1 MELTICL
8 LIALALGLAA
18 GAGLGWFIGSRPA
31 ADLQQRLLV
40 RDGEARDLDEKFR
53 RAISELAGASVKAEQ
68 ADALAM
74 QLTSITGELATLKA
88 NAAHFDEQKRLLL
101 EAQEGLKRE
110 FEAAGAKVLEGA
122 QAAFL
127 KRAEDR
133 FAESE
138 KASAE
143 RLKGLLEPVGQ
154 RLKSY
159 EDHVS
164 ALEKQRIDAFGQLTG
179 QIEAMRAGQEQVR
192 AEAARLGN
200 SLRNAPKARGRWGEQ
215 QLRNVLEQCGLAEHT
230 DFVTE
235 HSIDTDEG
243 RLRPDAVVNIPGQ
256 KKLVIDAKV
265 SLNAYQSAFEADDD
279 AARDLHLAQH
289 AASMRTHV
297 QQLGAKSYQSQFAE
311 APDYVVMFVPG
322 EHFVAAALE
331 SDPELWD
338 FAFQRRVLL
347 ATPTNLVAIA
357 RTVAMVWSQDKLA
370 REAIEIGRA
379 GGELYDRLAV
389 ASEHLKR
396 MGSGLDSA
404 VNNYNKFVTSF
415 ERNVLSSG
423 KRLRDKGIEIGK
435 REIED
440 VPLIEA
446 APRYGE
452 GAAGSEEGGALLTV
466 AVGQRRG
473 GGGGM
478 RRSAIA
484 ALVASS
490 GGTARA
496 GRVLPIPPNR
506 PGAYAPRDTCVKT
519 PRARAFV
526 AALRRAIA
534 RRDARAL
541 VGLAAPDVRLDFGG
555 GSGKPLLLS
564 QLTGAQGP
572 ALWRELRRGVRL
584 GCGMDAGNMVFPMAV
599 CAEPWRCRSVRCAG
613 GHWTRR
619 AALSPRQYP

>member
-1 MELTICL
+1 MDTQIFALVA
-8 LIALALGLAA
+8 LILGAVA
-18 GAGLGWFIGSRPA
+18 GAALGWFVGSRPA
-31 ADLQQRLLV
+31 AELRQRFLV
-40 RDGEARDLDEKFR
+40 RDGEARELDEKFR

-68 ADALAM
+68 ADRFAA
-74 QLTSITGELATLKA
+74 QLSTVGAELATLKA
-88 NAAHFDEQKRLLL
+88 NAVHFDEQKRLLL

-110 FEAAGAKVLEGA
+110 FEAAGAKVLAGA
-122 QAAFL
+122 QEAFL

-133 FAESE
+133 FSESE

-159 EDHVS
+159 EEQVS
-164 ALEKQRIDAFGQLTG
+164 VLEAKRVDAFGQLTG

-265 SLNAYQSAFEADDD
+265 SLNAYQAAYEAGDD
-279 AARDLHLAQH
+279 ATRDSHMAQH
-289 AASMRTHV
+289 AQSMRNHI

-379 GGELYDRLAV
+379 GSELYDRLAM
-389 ASEHLKR
+389 AAEHLKR
-396 MGSGLDSA
+396 VGSGLESA
-404 VNNYNKFVTSF
+404 VGNYNKFVTSF

-423 KRLRDKGIEIGK
+423 RRLRDKGIEIGK
-435 REIED
+435 REIEE
-440 VPLIEA
+440 VPLIEN

-452 GAAGSEEGGALLTV
+452 LGASSDEVGALLTV
-466 AVGQRRG
+466 AVDNDAEGE
-473 GGGGM
+473 
-478 RRSAIA
+478 
-484 ALVASS
+484 VA
-490 GGTARA
+490 
-496 GRVLPIPPNR
+496 
-506 PGAYAPRDTCVKT
+506 
-519 PRARAFV
+519 
-526 AALRRAIA
+526 
-534 RRDARAL
+534 
-541 VGLAAPDVRLDFGG
+541 
-555 GSGKPLLLS
+555 
-564 QLTGAQGP
+564 
-572 ALWRELRRGVRL
+572 
-584 GCGMDAGNMVFPMAV
+584 
-599 CAEPWRCRSVRCAG
+599 
-613 GHWTRR
+613 
-619 AALSPRQYP
+619 

>member
-1 MELTICL
+1 MTASLLTTIALLAGL
-8 LIALALGLAA
+8 LI
-18 GAGLGWFIGSRPA
+18 GAGLGWFTGSRPA
-31 ADLQQRLLV
+31 AELRQRFLV

-68 ADALAM
+68 ADRLAA
-74 QLTSITGELATLKA
+74 QLGTITGELATLKA
-88 NAAHFDEQKRLLL
+88 NAVHFDEQKRLLL
-101 EAQEGLKRE
+101 EAQGELKKE
-110 FEAAGAKVLEGA
+110 FEAAGAKVLAGA
-122 QAAFL
+122 QEAFL

-133 FAESE
+133 FSESE

-143 RLKGLLEPVGQ
+143 RLKGLLAPVGE

-159 EDHVS
+159 EEQVGV
-164 ALEKQRIDAFGQLTG
+164 LEARRVDAFGQLTG

-235 HSIDTDEG
+235 HSVETDEG

-265 SLNAYQSAFEADDD
+265 SLNAYQAAYEAGDD
-279 AARDLHLAQH
+279 ATRDSHMAQH
-289 AASMRTHV
+289 AQSMRNHV

-379 GGELYDRLAV
+379 GSELYDRLAV
-389 ASEHLKR
+389 AGEHLKR
-396 MGSGLDSA
+396 MGSGLESA
-404 VNNYNKFVTSF
+404 VTNYNKFVTSF

-435 REIED
+435 REIEE
-440 VPLIEA
+440 VPLIES
-446 APRYGE
+446 APRYGAVAGDE
-452 GAAGSEEGGALLTV
+452 GAALLTV
-466 AVGQRRG
+466 AADNDAEGE
-473 GGGGM
+473 
-478 RRSAIA
+478 A
-484 ALVASS
+484 A
-490 GGTARA
+490 
-496 GRVLPIPPNR
+496 
-506 PGAYAPRDTCVKT
+506 
-519 PRARAFV
+519 
-526 AALRRAIA
+526 
-534 RRDARAL
+534 
-541 VGLAAPDVRLDFGG
+541 
-555 GSGKPLLLS
+555 
-564 QLTGAQGP
+564 
-572 ALWRELRRGVRL
+572 
-584 GCGMDAGNMVFPMAV
+584 
-599 CAEPWRCRSVRCAG
+599 
-613 GHWTRR
+613 
-619 AALSPRQYP
+619 